1 MLAYRSGPKN
11 RGLAPS
17 ISAAVRAI
25 FAIAL
30 LVCFAP
36 AETLGQKMPVL
47 GYLDNANDRADRMEI
62 FKKGLSELGYGEDRN
77 IKFEIR
83 RAKSQPDYAGL
94 VSDLIARRVDII
106 LAGNAP
112 AAVAAHLATR
122 TIPIV
127 MGAVNDP
134 VRLGL
139 VNSLERPGMNVTGTT
154 MYAPQLI
161 AERIKLLKRIIPG
174 FTKMAMLVNGSNA
187 NNRPQFEL
195 AGSEA
200 EKLGVTAVAL
210 DVRVSSDLGPAF
222 DKAASSGVQGLLNAV
237 DNFINSQRVDLAKLS
252 LQHKLP
258 FFYTDEEYVLAGGLM
273 SLGPGHL
280 DGFYDAARYV
290 DKILHGANPA
300 DLPVAGPTKFT
311 LSVSR
316 SALAKIGLALPEDV
330 RAKID
335 EWLD

>member
-1 MLAYRSGPKN
+1 
-11 RGLAPS
+11 
-17 ISAAVRAI
+17 
-25 FAIAL
+25 
-30 LVCFAP
+30 
-36 AETLGQKMPVL
+36 
-47 GYLDNANDRADRMEI
+47 
-62 FKKGLSELGYGEDRN
+62 
-77 IKFEIR
+77 
-83 RAKSQPDYAGL
+83 
-94 VSDLIARRVDII
+94 
-106 LAGNAP
+106 
-112 AAVAAHLATR
+112 
-122 TIPIV
+122 
-127 MGAVNDP
+127 
-134 VRLGL
+134 
-139 VNSLERPGMNVTGTT
+139 MNVTGTT

-174 FTKMAMLVNGSNA
+174 FTKVAMLVNGSNA
-187 NNRPQFEL
+187 NNQPQFAL
-195 AGSEA
+195 ASAEA

-222 DKAASSGVQGLLNAV
+222 DKASSSGVQGLLNAV

-316 SALAKIGLALPEDV
+316 SALTKVGLALPEDL
-330 RAKID
+330 RAKVD